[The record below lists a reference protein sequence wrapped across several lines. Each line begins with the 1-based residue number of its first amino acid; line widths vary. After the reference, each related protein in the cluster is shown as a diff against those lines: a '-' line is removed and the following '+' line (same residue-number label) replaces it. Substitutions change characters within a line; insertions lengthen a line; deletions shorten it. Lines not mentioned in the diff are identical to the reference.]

1 MRHAV
6 LAIVIVFLAGCRN
19 NDQPI
24 ENFPPET
31 QLQVDTIIRSGD
43 LRLGTNVQL
52 HWYGTDRDGFI
63 AGYNVAVNGTSSFTT
78 ATDSLFSFSIDAGV
92 DTADILVEIAAV
104 DNEGA
109 VDESPASLVVPIK
122 NAAPEVSLDPDGFL
136 PDSAFIVA
144 TLDWRA
150 SDADGDETIELVE
163 IKLNNGNWF
172 SIGTQPSLL
181 SFALNGDGTVD
192 FYKNAQWTDSLS
204 GASLT
209 GENFLY
215 LRAKDRAGIYSAVDT
230 SAGFLWAPAVESTLI
245 INGQA
250 EYLGAYYKAWMDSAN
265 VSYDYIQMDAVTGAG
280 IPAYWDPTY
289 EIIMS
294 RYNAI
299 ALFTDATVF
308 PTKSGSDYLLNI
320 LALSTQKFLQ
330 KGGKLFTASQLSAP
344 MASGAFLDIFPIESL
359 VLSSGQA
366 RLTNDSS
373 LVALDASF
381 PDMRPQNIVLGV
393 VPVVPSAD
401 ATALYDGQLTKIAG
415 WNGATTLGAT
425 RTLNGSINQVFI
437 ALPLHLFTRPNEGG
451 QELLDHVFNAV
462 F

>member
-1 MRHAV
+1 M
-6 LAIVIVFLAGCRN
+6 
-19 NDQPI
+19 
-24 ENFPPET
+24 
-31 QLQVDTIIRSGD
+31 
-43 LRLGTNVQL
+43 
-52 HWYGTDRDGFI
+52 
-63 AGYNVAVNGTSSFTT
+63 
-78 ATDSLFSFSIDAGV
+78 
-92 DTADILVEIAAV
+92 
-104 DNEGA
+104 
-109 VDESPASLVVPIK
+109 VPIK
-122 NAAPEVSLDPDGFL
+122 NAAPEVSIDPDGFL

-163 IKLNNGNWF
+163 VKLNNGNWF

-192 FYKNAQWTDSLS
+192 FYKNAQWTDSLG

-230 SAGFLWAPAVESTLI
+230 STGFLWAPAVENTLI

-250 EYLGAYYKAWMDSAN
+250 EYLGTYYKAWMDSAT
-265 VSYDYIQMDAVTGAG
+265 VSYDYIQMDVVTGAG

-330 KGGKLFTASQLSAP
+330 QGGKLFTASQLSAA
-344 MASGAFLDIFPIESL
+344 MAGGAFLDIFPIESL

-373 LVALDASF
+373 LVALDVNF

-401 ATALYDGQLTKIAG
+401 ATALYYGQLTKIAG

-425 RTLNGSINQVFI
+425 RTQNGLINQVFI

>member
-1 MRHAV
+1 
-6 LAIVIVFLAGCRN
+6 
-19 NDQPI
+19 
-24 ENFPPET
+24 
-31 QLQVDTIIRSGD
+31 
-43 LRLGTNVQL
+43 
-52 HWYGTDRDGFI
+52 
-63 AGYNVAVNGTSSFTT
+63 
-78 ATDSLFSFSIDAGV
+78 
-92 DTADILVEIAAV
+92 
-104 DNEGA
+104 
-109 VDESPASLVVPIK
+109 
-122 NAAPEVSLDPDGFL
+122 
-136 PDSAFIVA
+136 
-144 TLDWRA
+144 
-150 SDADGDETIELVE
+150 
-163 IKLNNGNWF
+163 
-172 SIGTQPSLL
+172 
-181 SFALNGDGTVD
+181 
-192 FYKNAQWTDSLS
+192 
-204 GASLT
+204 
-209 GENFLY
+209 
-215 LRAKDRAGIYSAVDT
+215 
-230 SAGFLWAPAVESTLI
+230 
-245 INGQA
+245 
-250 EYLGAYYKAWMDSAN
+250 
-265 VSYDYIQMDAVTGAG
+265 MDAVTGAG

-451 QELLDHVFNAV
+451 QELLDHVFNAE

>member
-1 MRHAV
+1 MRQAV
-6 LAIVIVFLAGCRN
+6 LFIATLFLLGCRDN
-19 NDQPI
+19 GTPI
-24 ENFPPET
+24 ENLPPDT
-31 QLQVDTIIRSGD
+31 QLQVDTIVRNGD

-52 HWYGTDRDGFI
+52 HWYGTDQDGYI
-63 AGYNVAVNGTSSFTT
+63 AGYNVAVNGNGSFTK

-92 DTADILVEIAAV
+92 DTADILVEISAV

-109 VDESPASLVVPIK
+109 VDESPAQLIVPIK
-122 NAAPEVSLDPDGFL
+122 NAAPEVVIDPDGTL

-150 SDADGDETIELVE
+150 TDEDGDATIELVE
-163 IKLNNGNWF
+163 VKLNNGNWF

-181 SFALNGDGTVD
+181 SFALNSNGVVD
-192 FYKNAQWTDSLS
+192 FYKNAQWTDTLS
-204 GASLT
+204 GANLI

-230 SAGFLWAPAVESTLI
+230 SAGFLWSASTENTLL

-250 EYLGAYYKAWMDSAN
+250 EYLGTYYKAWMDSAN
-265 VSYDYIQMDAVTGAG
+265 IAYDYIQMDAVTGAG
-280 IPAYWDPTY
+280 IPAYWNPTY

-294 RYNAI
+294 RYSQI

-330 KGGKLFTASQLSAP
+330 QGGKLFTASQLSAP
-344 MASGAFLDIFPIESL
+344 MAGGAFLDIFPIESL
-359 VLSSGQA
+359 VISSGQA

-373 LVALDASF
+373 LVPLVSGY
-381 PDMRPQNIVLGV
+381 PSMRPQNIVLGI

-401 ATALYDGQLTKIAG
+401 ASPLYNGQLTKIAG
-415 WNGATTLGAT
+415 WNGASTLGAT
-425 RTLNGSINQVFI
+425 RSQSGSVNQVFI